1 MTGNNGNTSGF
12 FDFLP
17 NIFGSSGNNGSSMS
31 MPRTQY
37 DTLLRS
43 NEYIDFENPS
53 AGGGSGISSFGKLGT
68 NGGMN
73 TGIKN
78 NTLSDLT
85 GIAQLIQGLSGLY
98 TGFVGNQQAR
108 RSLNF
113 TKDAF
118 NRQNAQQVK
127 TYNNYLEDRA
137 RSRFGIEGKSQTEAD
152 AFIKKQSL

>member
-1 MTGNNGNTSGF
+1 MNWW
-12 FDFLP
+12 D
-17 NIFGSSGNNGSSMS
+17 NIFGSSGNSNTGGWN
-31 MPRTQY
+31 MPSQSNTQY
-37 DTLLRS
+37 MPMNGNVDFS
-43 NEYIDFENPS
+43 NIGTGGYGNLDPNQFMRGGELSTS
-53 AGGGSGISSFGKLGT
+53 AIPNSKNSSGGGS
-68 NGGMN
+68 
-73 TGIKN
+73 
-78 NTLSDLT
+78 SDLA

-137 RSRFGIEGKSQTEAD
+137 RSRFGIEGKSQAEAD

>member
-1 MTGNNGNTSGF
+1 MNGNTSGF

-17 NIFGSSGNNGSSMS
+17 NIFGSSSNSGSSMS

-43 NEYIDFENPS
+43 NEYIDFENPN
-53 AGGGSGISSFGKLGT
+53 AGGGSGISSFSRLGT
-68 NGGMN
+68 NGSMDIG
-73 TGIKN
+73 TQN
-78 NTLSDLT
+78 NAPSDLA

-118 NRQNAQQVK
+118 NRQNAQNIK
-127 TYNNYLEDRA
+127 TYNNYLEDRT
-137 RSRFGIEGKSQTEAD
+137 RSRFGIEGKSQAEAD